1 MPPPT
6 DNKLIEFVIADAT
19 YCRGDCSLT
28 AISRKQAKYDN
39 TANHLRARGFR
50 VRGFDDR
57 SLLPK
62 EGREGSANHIAV
74 LALGISG
81 EVFQATRHVLSAL
94 GLDTHSVTKLI
105 KTLHLLS
112 LEHTYNILQS
122 RQFLDKTLTHHT
134 TSHKTHHQQQTTT
147 AHSPQQHTG
156 LQAGPQPAAFTPP
169 PPHPPAGEG

>member
-57 SLLPK
+57 SLFYPK
-62 EGREGSANHIAV
+62 RAER
-74 LALGISG
+74 G
-81 EVFQATRHVLSAL
+81 EHNL
-94 GLDTHSVTKLI
+94 
-105 KTLHLLS
+105 LH
-112 LEHTYNILQS
+112 
-122 RQFLDKTLTHHT
+122 
-134 TSHKTHHQQQTTT
+134 
-147 AHSPQQHTG
+147 
-156 LQAGPQPAAFTPP
+156 
-169 PPHPPAGEG
+169 PPHVRIA